1 MYPSRISSAT
11 HSLDPGPIG
20 LLPIPAHPANSRC
33 QTHIPLVH
41 YFLGTPA
48 AASVASRYPHS
59 APQNAPKTA
68 SFLCNLSPLDATLLS
83 PLLCVANK
91 ELAQYLSPLNVTL
104 TRNIGGRAAQIEI
117 LGTIRGSTR
126 PRNLSPQRLSLC
138 TLREKELSSG

>member
-91 ELAQYLSPLNVTL
+91 ELAQYLSPSKSFRCNTYK
-104 TRNIGGRAAQIEI
+104 NPGGPAFGPLAPARHRR
-117 LGTIRGSTR
+117 TV
-126 PRNLSPQRLSLC
+126 PQ
-138 TLREKELSSG
+138 E

>member
-48 AASVASRYPHS
+48 AASVTSRYPHS

-83 PLLCVANK
+83 SLLCVANK
-91 ELAQYLSPLNVTL
+91 ELAQYLSLLDATL
-104 TRNIGGRAAQIEI
+104 TKNTGG
-117 LGTIRGSTR
+117 GGPTFG
-126 PRNLSPQRLSLC
+126 LSHPLARHRKSVLEEQKCAL
-138 TLREKELSSG
+138 TP

>member
-68 SFLCNLSPLDATLLS
+68 AFLCNLSPLDATLTKNPGGPAFGPLAPACAS
-83 PLLCVANK
+83 PKN
-91 ELAQYLSPLNVTL
+91 
-104 TRNIGGRAAQIEI
+104 
-117 LGTIRGSTR
+117 GS
-126 PRNLSPQRLSLC
+126 
-138 TLREKELSSG
+138 